1 MSESDPRATVRQGY
15 NRAAAA
21 YLADRTLASPDVLAL
36 DHLLR
41 RLSPGALVLDAG
53 CGAGV
58 PIAATLAATHRVVGV
73 DFSTAQ
79 LALARAHVPAAALV
93 CQDLTRLGFAPDV
106 FDAVVSYYA
115 IIHIPRAFHAGL
127 LAALYRL
134 LKPGGYAFL
143 CLGAA
148 DLDDDIDD
156 NYFGVRMY
164 WSHFDAPT
172 NLGLLRAAGFEV
184 VWHDFITDSLGDSPP
199 GAGHLFVLAR
209 KPATIQTP

>member
-1 MSESDPRATVRQGY
+1 MSESDPRATVRLGY

-41 RLSPGALVLDAG
+41 CLSPGALVLDAG

-58 PIAATLAATHRVVGV
+58 PIAATLAATHRVVGA

-79 LALARAHVPAAALV
+79 LALARARVPAALV
-93 CQDLTRLGFAPDV
+93 CQDLTRLGFAPAV

-115 IIHIPRAFHAGL
+115 IIHIPRAFHAGI

-184 VWHDFITDSLGDSPP
+184 VWHDFIADSLGDSPP

-209 KPATIQTP
+209 KPVTIQIP

>member
-172 NLGLLRAAGFEV
+172 NLSLLCAAGFEV
-184 VWHDFITDSLGDSPP
+184 VWHDFIAETLGDSPP

-209 KPATIQTP
+209 KPA

>member
-1 MSESDPRATVRQGY
+1 MSDPRTTVRLGY

-36 DHLLR
+36 NHLLR
-41 RLSPGALVLDAG
+41 HLSPGALVLDAG

-58 PIAATLAATHRVVGV
+58 PIAATLAAAHRVIGV

-79 LALARAHVPAAALV
+79 LALARAHVPAAALA
-93 CQDLTRLGFAPDV
+93 CQDLTRLGFAANV

-115 IIHIPRAFHAGL
+115 IIHVPRAFHASL
-127 LAALYRL
+127 LATFYRA
-134 LKPGGYAFL
+134 LKPGGYALL

-148 DLDDDIDD
+148 DLDDDFDD
-156 NYFGVRMY
+156 DYFGVRMY

-184 VWHDFITDSLGDSPP
+184 LWHDFIADSLGDAPP